1 MILKN
6 IKGLESSPLR
16 IIEADELKE
25 FIPKLQ
31 RVGTVCLV
39 DYSQSPGYTHVT
51 QVVLELN
58 QEYMKCKTY
67 ILQNSDYHNVSLKLL
82 GTHTLIFTINFNF
95 NLLFR

>member
-39 DYSQSPGYTHVT
+39 DYSQSPGDSIRITRYGPDVKPKGIASTSG
-51 QVVLELN
+51 
-58 QEYMKCKTY
+58 KTCGRHD
-67 ILQNSDYHNVSLKLL
+67 SC
-82 GTHTLIFTINFNF
+82 
-95 NLLFR
+95 